1 MTRRPS
7 PKLAGFASVAAI
19 FLVGALA
26 TGRPELV
33 VMAAPFAVILVTGL
47 LTAQPPVWTT
57 LSLDV
62 EPDRLIEG
70 EAITLDVRIAAET
83 DVERVEVVL
92 PLPSGGGGRVRGTPH
107 PPQQTPPPRPPPPPG
122 GGGGWGGGG
131 PRHTNHRNAPTA
143 LAAASPLVRRTRR
156 ATGSPRRSRR
166 ASRCARPTITA
177 VSSLRRRLRV
187 NRGRSTAVRFSTS
200 TRSSRLSNTARN
212 SVDAATP
219 RKASTDTPG
228 R

>member
-33 VMAAPFAVILVTGL
+33 VMAAPFAVILVAGL

-62 EPDRLIEG
+62 ERDRLVED
-70 EAITLDVRIAAET
+70 EAITLDVRFAAET

-92 PLPSGGGGRVRGTPH
+92 PLPGGVAVEDGD
-107 PPQQTPPPRPPPPPG
+107 
-122 GGGGWGGGG
+122 
-131 PRHTNHRNAPTA
+131 TA
-143 LAAASPLVRRTRR
+143 LAFHLP
-156 ATGSPRRSRR
+156 
-166 ASRCARPTITA
+166 
-177 VSSLRRRLRV
+177 
-187 NRGRSTAVRFSTS
+187 RGRSRNVTLRLRFPRWGVFELGDLYLRAHDRFDLFRYDDRLDARRPIRVFPRTETLRALVRPA
-200 TRSSRLSNTARN
+200 RGQPHVVERLRR
-212 SVDAATP
+212 AA
-219 RKASTDTPG
+219 AAG
-228 R
+228 QG